1 MEAGLRI
8 AVCDDEKFYREK
20 ITALLQKYLSGHQLD
35 SVIDIFCSGEE
46 FLSQSSNAVKYDIVF
61 MDINMEQTD
70 GIETAMRIRAFQ
82 SNTYIVFVTAFI
94 KYALDGYKVNAVR
107 YIMKDTL
114 DAAISECM
122 DAILQKM
129 QLRQISFSFIEGEKK
144 LYTDNLLYV
153 ESKKHKSVFYYQE
166 EHLTK
171 YQIYEKLDDIE
182 KVLNGAG
189 FLRLHKSY
197 LVNMRHIRK
206 ISNYIAELSTGEEL
220 PIPRIRYQAVKQ
232 KFVEYKGL
240 L

>member
-1 MEAGLRI
+1 MLKI

-20 ITALLQKYLSGHQLD
+20 INALLQKFLSERQLD
-35 SVIDIFCSGEE
+35 GIIDIFCSGEE
-46 FLSQSSNAVKYDIVF
+46 FLSQRGNAIKYDAVF

-82 SNTYIVFVTAFI
+82 SDTYIVFVTAFI
-94 KYALDGYKVNAVR
+94 KYVLDGYKVNAVR

-114 DAAISECM
+114 DVAIPECM
-122 DAILQKM
+122 DAILEKM
-129 QLRQISFSFIEGEKK
+129 ELRQISFSFMEGERR

-153 ESKKHKSVFYYQE
+153 ESKKHKSIFFYQE
-166 EHLTK
+166 EELTT
-171 YQIYEKLDDIE
+171 YQIYEKLDNIE
-182 KVLNGAG
+182 KLLKGFG
-189 FLRLHKSY
+189 FLRIHKSY

-220 PIPRIRYQAVKQ
+220 PVPRIRYQAVKRE
-232 KFVEYKGL
+232 FVEYKGL

>member
-1 MEAGLRI
+1 MLKI

-20 ITALLQKYLSGHQLD
+20 ITALLQKYLSDCQLD
-35 SVIDIFCSGEE
+35 STIDIFCSGEE
-46 FLSQSSNAVKYDIVF
+46 FLSQSSNAVKYDAVF

-94 KYALDGYKVNAVR
+94 KYALDGYKANAVR

-114 DAAISECM
+114 DAAIPECM
-122 DAILQKM
+122 DAILQRM
-129 QLRQISFSFIEGEKK
+129 QLRQISFSFMEGEKR

-153 ESKKHKSVFYYQE
+153 ESNKHKSVFYYQE
-166 EHLTK
+166 EQLTK
-171 YQIYEKLDDIE
+171 YQIYEKLDHIE
-182 KVLNGAG
+182 KVLTDFG
-189 FLRLHKSY
+189 FLRIHKSY
-197 LVNMRHIRK
+197 LVNMRHIRR

-220 PIPRIRYQAVKQ
+220 PIPRIRYQLVKL

-240 L
+240 M

>member
-1 MEAGLRI
+1 MMKI

-20 ITALLQKYLSGHQLD
+20 INTLLQKYLSDHQLD
-35 SVIDIFCSGEE
+35 SVIDIFCSGKE
-46 FLSQSSNAVKYDIVF
+46 FLSQSSNAVKYDVVF
-61 MDINMEQTD
+61 MDINMEEMD
-70 GIETAMRIRAFQ
+70 GIETAMRIRAFC
-82 SNTYIVFVTAFI
+82 SNTYLVFVTAFI

-114 DAAISECM
+114 DAAIPECM

-129 QLRQISFSFIEGEKK
+129 QFRQISFSFIEGKK
-144 LYTDNLLYV
+144 RLYTDNLLFV

-166 EHLTK
+166 EQLTK
-171 YQIYEKLDDIE
+171 YQIYEKLDQME
-182 KVLNGAG
+182 KELENFG
-189 FLRLHKSY
+189 FLRIHKSY

-220 PIPRIRYQAVKQ
+220 PIPRIRYQEVKQ

>member
-1 MEAGLRI
+1 MLKI

-20 ITALLQKYLSGHQLD
+20 INKLLKKYLLD
-35 SVIDIFCSGEE
+35 HCLDGSIDIFCSGEE
-46 FLSQSSNAVKYDIVF
+46 FLSQRGNVVKYDVVF

-94 KYALDGYKVNAVR
+94 KYVLDGYKVNAVR

-114 DAAISECM
+114 DAAIPECM

-129 QLRQISFSFIEGEKK
+129 QLRQVSFSFVEGEKR

-153 ESKKHKSVFYYQE
+153 ESKKHKTVFYYQE
-166 EHLTK
+166 EMLK
-171 YQIYEKLDDIE
+171 KFQIYEKLDNIE
-182 KVLNGAG
+182 KILGDYG
-189 FLRLHKSY
+189 FLRIHKSY
-197 LVNMRHIRK
+197 LVNMKHIRK
-206 ISNYIAELSTGEEL
+206 INNYTAEIDTGEVL
-220 PIPRIRYQAVKQ
+220 PVPRIRYQKVKQ
-232 KFVEYKGL
+232 EFVEYKGL

>member
-1 MEAGLRI
+1 MRI
-8 AVCDDEKFYREK
+8 AVCDDEKFYREQV
-20 ITALLQKYLSGHQLD
+20 TALIQKYLSDHQLD
-35 SVIDIFCSGEE
+35 SAIDIFCSGEE
-46 FLSQSSNAVKYDIVF
+46 FLSQSSNAIKYDVVF

-166 EHLTK
+166 EQLTK

-189 FLRLHKSY
+189 FLRIHKSY
-197 LVNMRHIRK
+197 LVNMRHIQK

-220 PIPRIRYQAVKQ
+220 PIPRIRYQAAKQ

>member
-1 MEAGLRI
+1 MRI

-20 ITALLQKYLSGHQLD
+20 ITALIQKYLSDHQLD

-94 KYALDGYKVNAVR
+94 RYALDGYKVNAVR

-166 EHLTK
+166 EQLTK

-189 FLRLHKSY
+189 FLRIHKSY
-197 LVNMRHIRK
+197 LVNMRHVRK

>member
-1 MEAGLRI
+1 MRI

-20 ITALLQKYLSGHQLD
+20 VTALLQKYLSDHQLD

-46 FLSQSSNAVKYDIVF
+46 FLSQSSNAVKYDVVF

-129 QLRQISFSFIEGEKK
+129 QLRQISFCFIEGEKK

-153 ESKKHKSVFYYQE
+153 ESKKHKSVFCYQE
-166 EHLTK
+166 EQLTK

-182 KVLNGAG
+182 KILDSVG
-189 FLRLHKSY
+189 FLRIHKSY

>member
-1 MEAGLRI
+1 MRI

-46 FLSQSSNAVKYDIVF
+46 FLSQSSNAVKYDVVF

-129 QLRQISFSFIEGEKK
+129 QLRQISFCFIEGEKK

-153 ESKKHKSVFYYQE
+153 ESKKHKSVFCYQE
-166 EHLTK
+166 EQLTK

-182 KVLNGAG
+182 KILDSVG
-189 FLRLHKSY
+189 FLRIHKSY

>member
-1 MEAGLRI
+1 MLKI

-20 ITALLQKYLSGHQLD
+20 INVLLQRYLSYHQLD
-35 SVIDIFCSGEE
+35 GAIDIFCSGEE
-46 FLSQSSNAVKYDIVF
+46 FLSQRGNAVKYDAVF

-70 GIETAMRIRAFQ
+70 GIETAMRIREFQ

-94 KYALDGYKVNAVR
+94 KYVLEGYKVNAIR

-114 DAAISECM
+114 DTAIPECM
-122 DAILQKM
+122 DAILKKM
-129 QLRQISFSFIEGEKK
+129 QLRQISFSFMEGEKR

-166 EHLTK
+166 EQLKK

-182 KVLNGAG
+182 KTLKDFG
-189 FLRLHKSY
+189 FLRVHKSY

-206 ISNYIAELSTGEEL
+206 ISNYIVELSTGEEL
-220 PIPRIRYQAVKQ
+220 PIPRVRYQKVKQ
-232 KFVEYKGL
+232 EFVEYKGTL
-240 L
+240 

>member
-1 MEAGLRI
+1 MRI

-166 EHLTK
+166 EQLTK

-189 FLRLHKSY
+189 FLRIHKSY

>member
-1 MEAGLRI
+1 MLKI

-20 ITALLQKYLSGHQLD
+20 ITTLLQKYLSDCQLD
-35 SVIDIFCSGEE
+35 STIDIFCSGEE
-46 FLSQSSNAVKYDIVF
+46 FLSQSSNAVKYDAVF

-114 DAAISECM
+114 DAAIPECM

-129 QLRQISFSFIEGEKK
+129 QLRQISFSFMEGEKR

-153 ESKKHKSVFYYQE
+153 ESNKHKSVFYYQE
-166 EHLTK
+166 KQLTK

-182 KVLNGAG
+182 KVLEGFG
-189 FLRLHKSY
+189 FLRIHKSY
-197 LVNMRHIRK
+197 LVNMRHIRR

-220 PIPRIRYQAVKQ
+220 PIPRIRYQLVKQ
-232 KFVEYKGL
+232 EFVEYKGL
-240 L
+240 I

>member
-1 MEAGLRI
+1 MLKI

-20 ITALLQKYLSGHQLD
+20 ITALLQKYLSDCQLD
-35 SVIDIFCSGEE
+35 STIDIYCSGDE
-46 FLSQSSNAVKYDIVF
+46 FLSQSSNAVKYDAVF

-114 DAAISECM
+114 DVAIPECM

-129 QLRQISFSFIEGEKK
+129 QLRQVNFSFMEGEKR

-153 ESKKHKSVFYYQE
+153 ESNKHKSVFHYQE
-166 EHLTK
+166 EQLTK
-171 YQIYEKLDDIE
+171 YQIYEKLDHIE
-182 KVLNGAG
+182 KELTNFG
-189 FLRLHKSY
+189 FLRIHKSY

-220 PIPRIRYQAVKQ
+220 PIPRIRYQSVKQ
-232 KFVEYKGL
+232 KFVEFKGL

>member
-1 MEAGLRI
+1 MLKI

-20 ITALLQKYLSGHQLD
+20 INNLLKKYLSEHQLD
-35 SVIDIFCSGEE
+35 GIIDIFCSGEE
-46 FLSQSSNAVKYDIVF
+46 FLSQRGNAVKYDAVF

-94 KYALDGYKVNAVR
+94 KYVLEGYKVNAVR

-114 DAAISECM
+114 DVAIPECM

-129 QLRQISFSFIEGEKK
+129 ELRQVSFSFMEGEKR

-153 ESKKHKSVFYYQE
+153 ESKKHKSIFYYQE
-166 EHLTK
+166 EILK
-171 YQIYEKLDDIE
+171 RYQIYEKLDDIE
-182 KVLNGAG
+182 KILEDYS
-189 FLRLHKSY
+189 FLRIHKSY

-206 ISNYIAELSTGEEL
+206 INNYIAELDTGEEL
-220 PIPRIRYQAVKQ
+220 PIPRIRYQKVKQ
-232 KFVEYKGL
+232 EFVEYKGL

>member
-1 MEAGLRI
+1 MLKI

-20 ITALLQKYLSGHQLD
+20 ITALLQEYLSGHSLD
-35 SVIDIFCSGEE
+35 STIDIFCSGEE
-46 FLSQSSNAVKYDIVF
+46 FLSQSSNVVKYDVVF

-94 KYALDGYKVNAVR
+94 RYALDGYKVNAVR

-114 DAAISECM
+114 DTAIPECM

-129 QLRQISFSFIEGEKK
+129 QLRQIRFSFVEGEKR

-166 EHLTK
+166 EQLAR

-182 KVLNGAG
+182 KALEGFG
-189 FLRLHKSY
+189 FLRIHKSY
-197 LVNMRHIRK
+197 LVNMRHIRR
-206 ISNYIAELSTGEEL
+206 ISNYIAELSTGENL
-220 PIPRIRYQAVKQ
+220 PVPRIRYQEVKQ

>member
-1 MEAGLRI
+1 MRI

-166 EHLTK
+166 EQLTK

>member
-1 MEAGLRI
+1 MRI

-122 DAILQKM
+122 GAILQKM

-166 EHLTK
+166 EQLTK

-189 FLRLHKSY
+189 FLRIHKSY

>member
-1 MEAGLRI
+1 MRI

-20 ITALLQKYLSGHQLD
+20 ITALLQKYLSDHTLD
-35 SVIDIFCSGEE
+35 SAIDIFCSGEE

-94 KYALDGYKVNAVR
+94 KYVLDGYKVDAVR

-114 DAAISECM
+114 DAAIPECM
-122 DAILQKM
+122 DAIFQKM
-129 QLRQISFSFIEGEKK
+129 QLRQVSFSFMEGEKR
-144 LYTDNLLYV
+144 LYTDNLYYV
-153 ESKKHKSVFYYQE
+153 ESNKHKSVFYYQE
-166 EHLTK
+166 EGLTK
-171 YQIYEKLDDIE
+171 YQMYEKLDNIE
-182 KVLNGAG
+182 KLLENFG
-189 FLRLHKSY
+189 FLRIHKSY
-197 LVNMRHIRK
+197 LVNMKHIRK
-206 ISNYIAELSTGEEL
+206 ISNYIVKLRTGEEL

-232 KFVEYKGL
+232 AFAEYKGL

>member
-1 MEAGLRI
+1 MRI

-20 ITALLQKYLSGHQLD
+20 VTALLQKYLSDHQLD

-46 FLSQSSNAVKYDIVF
+46 FLSQSSNAVKYDVVF

-129 QLRQISFSFIEGEKK
+129 QLRQISFCFIEGEKK

-153 ESKKHKSVFYYQE
+153 ESKKHKSVFCYQE
-166 EHLTK
+166 EQLTK

-182 KVLNGAG
+182 KILDGVG
-189 FLRLHKSY
+189 FLRIHKSY

>member
-1 MEAGLRI
+1 MLKI

-20 ITALLQKYLSGHQLD
+20 ITALLQKYLSNCQVD
-35 SVIDIFCSGEE
+35 STIDIFSSGDE
-46 FLSQSSNAVKYDIVF
+46 FLSQSSNAVKYDAVF

-114 DAAISECM
+114 DAAIPECM

-129 QLRQISFSFIEGEKK
+129 QLRQVSFSFMEGEKR

-153 ESKKHKSVFYYQE
+153 ESNKHKSVFYYQE
-166 EHLTK
+166 EQLTK

-182 KVLNGAG
+182 KVLAGFG
-189 FLRLHKSY
+189 FLRIHKSY
-197 LVNMRHIRK
+197 LVNMRHIRR

-220 PIPRIRYQAVKQ
+220 PIPRIRYQSVKQ
-232 KFVEYKGL
+232 EFVEYKGL

>member
-1 MEAGLRI
+1 MRI

-166 EHLTK
+166 EQLTK

-189 FLRLHKSY
+189 FLRIHKSY

-220 PIPRIRYQAVKQ
+220 PIPRIRYQAAKQ

>member
-1 MEAGLRI
+1 MLKI

-20 ITALLQKYLSGHQLD
+20 ISAILKKYLSYHQLD
-35 SVIDIFCSGEE
+35 GAIDIFCSGEE
-46 FLSQSSNAVKYDIVF
+46 FLSQRGNAVKYDAVF

-70 GIETAMRIRAFQ
+70 GIETAMRIREFQ

-94 KYALDGYKVNAVR
+94 KYVLDGYKVNAIR

-114 DAAISECM
+114 DTAIPECM
-122 DAILQKM
+122 DAILKKM
-129 QLRQISFSFIEGEKK
+129 QLHQISFSFMEGERK

-166 EHLTK
+166 EQLKK

-182 KVLNGAG
+182 KALKDFG
-189 FLRLHKSY
+189 FLRVHKSY

-206 ISNYIAELSTGEEL
+206 ISNYIVELSTGEEL
-220 PIPRIRYQAVKQ
+220 PIPRIRYQKVKQ
-232 KFVEYKGL
+232 EFVEYKGTL
-240 L
+240 

>member
-1 MEAGLRI
+1 MRI

-166 EHLTK
+166 EQLTK
-171 YQIYEKLDDIE
+171 YQIYEKLDNIE

-189 FLRLHKSY
+189 FLRIHKSY

>member
-1 MEAGLRI
+1 MLKI

-20 ITALLQKYLSGHQLD
+20 ITALLQKYLSNCQVD
-35 SVIDIFCSGEE
+35 STIDIFSSGDE
-46 FLSQSSNAVKYDIVF
+46 FLSQSSNAVKYDAVF

-114 DAAISECM
+114 DAAIPECM

-129 QLRQISFSFIEGEKK
+129 QLRQVSFSFMEGEKR

-153 ESKKHKSVFYYQE
+153 ESNKHKSVFYYQKE
-166 EHLTK
+166 QLTK

-182 KVLNGAG
+182 KVLAGFG
-189 FLRLHKSY
+189 FLRIHKSY

-220 PIPRIRYQAVKQ
+220 PIPRIRYQSVKQ
-232 KFVEYKGL
+232 EFVEYKGL

>member
-1 MEAGLRI
+1 MLKI

-20 ITALLQKYLSGHQLD
+20 ITTLLQKYLSDCQLD
-35 SVIDIFCSGEE
+35 STIDIFCSGDE
-46 FLSQSSNAVKYDIVF
+46 FLSQSSNAVKYDAVF

-107 YIMKDTL
+107 YIMKNTL
-114 DAAISECM
+114 DAAIPECM

-129 QLRQISFSFIEGEKK
+129 QLRQVSFSFMEGEKR

-153 ESKKHKSVFYYQE
+153 ESNKHKSVFYYQE
-166 EHLTK
+166 KQLTK

-182 KVLNGAG
+182 KVLEGFG
-189 FLRLHKSY
+189 FLRIHKSY
-197 LVNMRHIRK
+197 LVNMRHIRR

-220 PIPRIRYQAVKQ
+220 PIPRIRYQLVKQ
-232 KFVEYKGL
+232 EFVEYKGL

>member
-1 MEAGLRI
+1 MRI

-122 DAILQKM
+122 GAILQKM